1 MSSLDRQRNIG
12 IIAHIDAGKTTVT
25 ERILFY
31 AGKEHKMGEVHYGS
45 ARMDYMEEEQERGI
59 TITSAATTFLWEGY
73 KLNLIDTPGHV
84 DFTAEVERSLRV
96 LDGAVVV
103 FDGVAGVEAQSET
116 VWHQADR
123 YDVPRIIFIN
133 KLDRVGADPERVLGM
148 IHDLLTPGAVP
159 VQFPIGVEGDF
170 RGVVD
175 LIDRKAYLFDEE
187 SLGKE
192 VVTEEIPSDLV
203 EEVEEARLILVERA
217 AEQDEALTDKFL
229 MGEELTREE
238 ILGGV
243 RAGTLSR
250 SITPVFM
257 GSALRNKGVQP
268 LLDGVLRY
276 LPSPMDVGAIT
287 GIDPKTE
294 KEVSRQP
301 DPKEPLCALAFKT
314 ITDKHGD
321 LTFVR
326 IYSGTLKQGDQFF
339 NPRVQKVERANRI
352 LLMHANDRVRIPN
365 AVAGD
370 IVVLV
375 GLRFTATGD
384 TICPKHSQVVLEKM
398 EFPETV
404 ISMAI
409 EPKSTADRDKL
420 LESLTRMAK
429 DDPTFTS
436 RQDEDTGQIIISGMG
451 ELHLEVLEHQLLREY
466 KVEANVGKPRVA
478 YRQTISRS
486 AIGLAEFDHDAGG
499 RHQYAKVKLRVNHS
513 LSEKRVRFSS
523 AVEAGKIHK
532 QFLPAIEIGVKSAA
546 EGGVGFGF
554 PVVQLDVVLVDA
566 EQHDTDSS
574 ETAFEAAANLAMR
587 EAFER
592 VGAVMLEPVMKIEIR
607 TPENFLGE
615 VIGDLNARRAE
626 VTGVEIRGEQRII
639 HGKAPLANMFGYTSA
654 LRSATQGRATYSM
667 EPLTSAPVPP
677 DVAAKYT
684 F

>member
-1 MSSLDRQRNIG
+1 MSLDRQRNIG
-12 IIAHIDAGKTTVT
+12 IIAHIDAGKTTVS

-31 AGKEHKMGEVHYGS
+31 AGKEHKMGEVHYGN
-45 ARMDYMEEEQERGI
+45 ARMDYMEEERGI
-59 TITSAATTFLWEGY
+59 TITSAATTFLWGGY

-96 LDGAVVV
+96 LDGAIVV

-133 KLDRVGADPERVLGM
+133 KLDRVGADPDRVLGM
-148 IHDLLTPGAVP
+148 IHELLTKGAVP
-159 VQFPIGVEGDF
+159 VQIPIGTEGGF
-170 RGVVD
+170 KGVID
-175 LIDRKAYLFDEE
+175 LIDRKAYLFDED

-192 VVTEEIPSDLV
+192 VVIEDVPADLV
-203 EEVEEARLILVERA
+203 EATEEARAHLIERA
-217 AEQDEALTDKFL
+217 AEQDEELTDKFL

-238 ILGGV
+238 ILSGL
-243 RAGTLSR
+243 RAGTISR
-250 SITPVFM
+250 AITPVFM

-268 LLDGVLRY
+268 LLDGVLHY
-276 LPSPMDVGAIT
+276 LPSPLDVGPVAGT
-287 GIDPKTE
+287 DPKTG
-294 KEVSRQP
+294 KETSRKP
-301 DPKEPLCALAFKT
+301 DAKEPLCALAFKT

-339 NPRVQKVERANRI
+339 NPRVEKVERANRI
-352 LLMHANDRVRIPN
+352 LLMHANDRVQIPN

-375 GLRFTATGD
+375 GLRFTSTGD
-384 TICPKHSQVVLEKM
+384 TLCPKHSRIVLEKM

-420 LESLTRMAK
+420 LESLTRMAR

-436 RQDEDTGQIIISGMG
+436 GQDQDTGQIIISGMG
-451 ELHLEVLEHQLLREY
+451 ELHLEVLEHQLVREY
-466 KVEANVGKPRVA
+466 RVEANVGKPRVA
-478 YRQTISRS
+478 YRQTISK
-486 AIGLAEFDHDAGG
+486 AATGLAEFDHDAGG
-499 RHQYAKVKLRVNHS
+499 RHQYAKVELQVKHAV
-513 LSEKRVRFSS
+513 SEKRVRFSS
-523 AVEAGKIHK
+523 VLPDGKIGRQFISAVEV
-532 QFLPAIEIGVKSAA
+532 GVKSAA

-554 PVVQLDVVLVDA
+554 PVVQLNVVLVDA
-566 EQHDTDSS
+566 EQHETDST
-574 ETAFEAAANLAMR
+574 EAAFEAAANLAMR
-587 EAFER
+587 GAFEE
-592 VGAVMLEPVMKIEIR
+592 VGAVMLEPVMKVEIR
-607 TPENFLGE
+607 TPEKFLGE

-639 HGKAPLANMFGYTSA
+639 HGKVPLAKMFGYSSA

-677 DVAAKYT
+677 DVVAKYT